1 MAEIRERRTLL
12 LKKPVVINIG
22 LDLFYQALEDQ
33 TAEVINVNWKPPSN
47 ETDPEIQNILD
58 QLL

>member
-1 MAEIRERRTLL
+1 MAEGKTLINSL

-22 LDLFYQALEDQ
+22 LDLFYRALEDQ
-33 TAEVINVNWKPPSN
+33 GVEALNVNWRPPSN
-47 ETDPEIQNILD
+47 EVDPEIQSILD